1 MISKNDNTKE
11 WRVVSLGA
19 VTTKIGSGATPRGGA
34 EAYKKEGISLIRSQ
48 NVLDFDFSYRGLA
61 FIDEQQ
67 AKKLSNVSIEENDV
81 LINITGDSVARVCM
95 VPAKVIPARVNQ
107 HVAIIRASKTKLD
120 SYYLLYYLLNTYFK
134 KHLLKLAS
142 DGATRNALT
151 KSDIEGLSINLP
163 PLPEQ
168 KAIAKVLTAFDD
180 KIELLQAQNKTL
192 ETMAQTIFIEWFG
205 KHQIGDE
212 LPEGWRVG
220 KVGDLVNLKSGFSFK
235 SKNFI
240 ENGDY
245 KLVTIRNVKNGFFDK
260 STKDKLNELPK
271 KLPNHCI
278 LKTGDILISLTG
290 NVGRTCH
297 VIGDNYLLNQRV
309 CLADPFL
316 KEYFGLTYC
325 LFRSKPIF
333 KSMESISV
341 GTAQLNL
348 SPVQTQEISIVIP
361 SSLILGQISKSINP
375 LIKKLIVNNIQI
387 DTLSK
392 IRDTLMPKLMSG
404 QVRVNNLNEKSNIV
418 SGDLIEGAEGTIPNN
433 IVDDGPKINLF

>member
-1 MISKNDNTKE
+1 MINTQETETGTIPAEWDYEPLESFFDLITYGFTAPMPTVDEGPYMITAKDVNEGRIKYENARKTSKEAFDKILTNKSRPKVNDILITKDASIG
-11 WRVVSLGA
+11 RVAIV
-19 VTTKIGSGATPRGGA
+19 
-34 EAYKKEGISLIRSQ
+34 EKENLCINQSVALIRPNKRIRPLFLKYLLESPLYQ
-48 NVLDFDFSYRGLA
+48 KLIFRDASGSTILHIYITRINKMLIGVPSL
-61 FIDEQQ
+61 DEQDGILGVIHTIQ
-67 AKKLSNVSIEENDV
+67 KKID
-81 LINITGDSVARVCM
+81 
-95 VPAKVIPARVNQ
+95 
-107 HVAIIRASKTKLD
+107 
-120 SYYLLYYLLNTYFK
+120 
-134 KHLLKLAS
+134 LLK
-142 DGATRNALT
+142 
-151 KSDIEGLSINLP
+151 
-163 PLPEQ
+163 
-168 KAIAKVLTAFDD
+168 
-180 KIELLQAQNKTL
+180 AQNKTL
-192 ETMAQTIFIEWFG
+192 ETMAQTIFKEWFG
-205 KHQIGDE
+205 KYQIGDE

-240 ENGDY
+240 ENGNY

-260 STKDKLNELPK
+260 STKDRLNELPK
-271 KLPNHCI
+271 KLPDHCI

-309 CLADPFL
+309 CLADPIL

-348 SPVQTQEISIVIP
+348 SPVQTQEICLVIP

-387 DTLSK
+387 ESLSK
-392 IRDTLMPKLMSG
+392 TRDTLLPKLMSG
-404 QVRVNNLNEKSNIV
+404 QVRVNNIKQTAN
-418 SGDLIEGAEGTIPNN
+418 A
-433 IVDDGPKINLF
+433 